1 MRKIFIVT
9 NQEKLPNNFE
19 NRIQVRCVHSAN
31 FLIVFLMFFL
41 LLGYLIVKSQKD
53 VLLKLQRKQTGRI
66 VDYIN
71 HFEVSMEVIGAH
83 VFPSR

>member
-1 MRKIFIVT
+1 MRKIFIVR

-19 NRIQVRCVHSAN
+19 NRIQVRWFHSAN
-31 FLIVFLMFFL
+31 FLIVCLMFFL
-41 LLGYLIVKSQKD
+41 LLGYLIVKRQKD

-83 VFPSR
+83 VFSSR